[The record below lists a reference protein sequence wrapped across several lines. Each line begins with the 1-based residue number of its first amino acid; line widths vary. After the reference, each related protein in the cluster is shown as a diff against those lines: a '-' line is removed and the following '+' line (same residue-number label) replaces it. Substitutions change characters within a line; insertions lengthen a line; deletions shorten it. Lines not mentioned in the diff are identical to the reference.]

1 MAAADTAD
9 LAERSNL
16 YYTTARWD
24 TKMAAA
30 DTGDLSEGS
39 NLYYTTARWDTKM
52 AAADTGDLSE
62 GSNLYYTDE
71 RVDDRVNA
79 LISDSDG
86 LTGTYDDDSGSY
98 TLAVNVDNSSLEI
111 TSDDLNIKALG
122 VTNAMLAGSIANGK
136 LANDSV
142 TVSSGTG
149 MSGGGEVDLGSSLS
163 LSVDATQAQITGIG
177 TSGAMTTFAGTVNVD
192 EAVTMDTTLG
202 VTGVATF
209 TAEPV
214 FNSGIDCNGVLDMAG
229 NNIEGTSD
237 DMLIQSGTGLTD
249 YTWSSNTGHL
259 ALQAQNEVVIDSAVR
274 RKSDFSVTAT
284 GGDDTCIEFDG
295 TSFQSCKVVVRHSDG
310 SNTTAK
316 EILVVCDANG
326 ANPAFVE
333 YGTVNTDSE
342 LTNTWAVSA
351 SGGTVTVS
359 CTGANTNTIKGSFE
373 LLR

>member
-1 MAAADTAD
+1 MAAADTGD
-9 LAERSNL
+9 LTEGDNL

-30 DTGDLSEGS
+30 DTGDL
-39 NLYYTTARWDTKM
+39 T
-52 AAADTGDLSE
+52 E

-86 LTGTYDDDSGSY
+86 LTGTYDDASGSY
-98 TLAVNVDNSSLEI
+98 TLAVNVDDSSLEI
-111 TSDDLNIKALG
+111 TSDNLNVKDSGI
-122 VTNAMLAGSIANGK
+122 TNAMLAGSIANSK

-163 LSVDATQAQITGIG
+163 LSVDATQSHITGIG
-177 TSGAMTTFAGTVNVD
+177 TSGQMTTFAGTVNVD
-192 EAVTMDTTLG
+192 EAVTLDTTLG

-229 NNIEGTSD
+229 NNIEGSSD

-259 ALQAQNEVVIDSAVR
+259 ALQAENEVVIDSAVR
-274 RKSDFSVTAT
+274 RKSDFSITAT
-284 GGDDTCIEFDG
+284 GGNDTCFEFDG
-295 TSFQSCKVVVRHSDG
+295 TSFQSCKAVVRHSDT

-316 EILVVCDANG
+316 ELLVVCDANG
-326 ANPAFVE
+326 ENPAFVE

-342 LTNTWAVSA
+342 LTNTWAVSDEE
-351 SGGTVTVS
+351 GTITVS
-359 CTGANTNTIKGSFE
+359 CTSDSGDTIKGSFE